1 MTAPAESC
9 SHTVSYWNVGFFGNS
24 EEKTRGQLSVL
35 RHDLVSCLSQLE
47 NNVVDQPFQPPGE
60 SAVWSISEPAACSH
74 LKNQLYDPIG
84 EQTVLSNW

>member
-1 MTAPAESC
+1 MTAPAELALPR

-47 NNVVDQPFQPPGE
+47 NNVVNLL
-60 SAVWSISEPAACSH
+60 A
-74 LKNQLYDPIG
+74 NQLFDLLVNQLFVPI
-84 EQTVLSNW
+84 